1 MNTPAN
7 PFKAALAGGTSQ
19 YGLWLGLTDPTCIEI
34 AAGAGY
40 DWLCLDAEH
49 APFDPNTLLA
59 GLQVAAAY
67 PTHMMVR
74 VAEGSATA
82 LKQVLDL
89 GAQTIVIPM
98 VESAD
103 QARAHV
109 AAVRYPPQGLRGIG
123 TAVARAARWNRA
135 TDYLARADDEICLV
149 LQVESRAGLESLGA
163 IAAIDGVDAIFIGP
177 ADLAASLGHRGTP
190 GHPVVRAAMSDAFAV
205 IRAAG
210 KAAGAISADEA
221 LAREYEAEG
230 CNFLAL
236 GTDTGLLAAATAAAI
251 SRFRQR

>member
-1 MNTPAN
+1 LKTPVNA
-7 PFKAALAGGTSQ
+7 FKVALASGAPQ
-19 YGLWLGLTDPTCIEI
+19 YGLWLGLADPTCIEI

-40 DWLCLDAEH
+40 DWLCMDAEH
-49 APFDPNTLLA
+49 APFDSKSLLV

-74 VAEGSATA
+74 VAEGSATT

-89 GAQTIVIPM
+89 GAQTIVVPM
-98 VESAD
+98 VESAE
-103 QARAHV
+103 QARSLV
-109 AAVRYPPQGLRGIG
+109 AAARYPPRGIRGIG
-123 TAVARAARWNRA
+123 TAVARAARWNRT
-135 TDYLARADDEICLV
+135 TDYITRADEEICLV
-149 LQVESRAGLESLGA
+149 LQVESQSGLDAMGA
-163 IAAIDGVDAIFIGP
+163 IAAVDGVDAIFIGP
-177 ADLAASLGHRGTP
+177 ADLAASLGHPGDP
-190 GHPVVRAAMSDAFAV
+190 GHREVRAAMRDAFAR

-221 LAREYEAEG
+221 LARAYETEG

-236 GTDTGLLAAATAAAI
+236 GTDTGLLAAASSAVI